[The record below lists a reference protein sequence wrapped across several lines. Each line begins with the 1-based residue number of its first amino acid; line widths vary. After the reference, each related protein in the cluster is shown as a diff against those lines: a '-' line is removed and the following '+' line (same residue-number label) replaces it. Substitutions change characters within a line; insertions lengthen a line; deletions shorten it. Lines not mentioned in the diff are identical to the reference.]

1 MWGLEDDWSLFTS
14 ISSTT
19 GSLILLWAPIWATL
33 FKPFRI
39 DSGVGNWQNRSLTLH
54 GPFFQFILIF
64 SQLPFHRHPWSEPA
78 PLHHLQHQSAWQSHS
93 ALPAVIKVMEIHW
106 IIVQCVQ
113 LYLDVILDIFKL
125 LILSC
130 KLVDLLLILKGY
142 HNGIITV
149 SLTGVN

>member
-106 IIVQCVQ
+106 IIVQCPVIPWCHPW
-113 LYLDVILDIFKL
+113 YLQASDSVLQTCWSSADPEGFKK
-125 LILSC
+125 SC
-130 KLVDLLLILKGY
+130 SNRGPKQY
-142 HNGIITV
+142 
-149 SLTGVN
+149 